1 MELQTVLLFLIYLFS
16 FSITTIVLWSFL
28 RRWIH
33 KRKYARID
41 QFKSL
46 YQVWIEETLNGNSQY
61 IIEFQRIVKEDS
73 AGREA
78 LEQLVCERCVLND
91 KLIFPLIKEVGFVQ
105 LYEKKLVS
113 NRLSTALRAYA
124 ADRLGRM
131 RSEESV
137 DALCQ
142 VLNEKHGNEELTDSI
157 LKAMALIG
165 SAKALNCIVTAFP
178 LILSKELIT
187 PKNGEMI
194 LLMFAPL
201 HHEALVT
208 ALRNFYQA
216 DERLCTIVMLDA
228 LSRSEVTLD
237 MVTVAREILNTQ
249 DVELRVRSLRLIAN
263 AGANMVAVSLPEIK
277 DYLHDEYWFVRV
289 QAIEATRRFMN
300 KESFSQMIPLL
311 GDAHWQVRRAAA
323 GAIVSHGDEG
333 LETIIEVIES
343 KDVYAKEAICE
354 AIHLEGYVE
363 QLVRHLTQSS
373 LLYNSSARILF
384 YMMSIGLDSGLKEMA
399 LSYPND
405 EIRQNLH
412 LLMYPEGSEND

>member
-1 MELQTVLLFLIYLFS
+1 ML
-16 FSITTIVLWSFL
+16 
-28 RRWIH
+28 
-33 KRKYARID
+33 D
-41 QFKSL
+41 
-46 YQVWIEETLNGNSQY
+46 
-61 IIEFQRIVKEDS
+61 
-73 AGREA
+73 
-78 LEQLVCERCVLND
+78 D
-91 KLIFPLIKEVGFVQ
+91 KLIFPLIKEVGFIQ

-165 SAKALNCIVTAFP
+165 SAKALDCIITAFP

-201 HHEALVT
+201 HHEALVI

-249 DVELRVRSLRLIAN
+249 DVELLVRSLRLIAN
-263 AGANMVAVSLPEIK
+263 AGANMVAISLPEIK
-277 DYLHDEYWFVRV
+277 DYLHDEHWFVRV

-300 KESFSQMIPLL
+300 KDSFSHMIPLL
-311 GDAHWQVRRAAA
+311 RDAHWQVRRAAA

-333 LETIIEVIES
+333 LETIVEVIES